1 MAAVIAGSFNPARQP
16 IVGSRLVVPRLG
28 VDDWVDFLVDTGAD
42 STCLHPA
49 DGQYIQF
56 PYDELNV
63 SLDSEGVGGS
73 YPYYREY
80 AFVVFYDSD
89 NNQARAFDII
99 LAVARPEQPT
109 PSNPRPVVNRLPSLL
124 GRDVLNRL
132 RMDYDFPGGRLEFFA
147 G

>member
-1 MAAVIAGSFNPARQP
+1 MTSGWFDAQGRPVARA
-16 IVGSRLVVPRLG
+16 RLIIPRLG
-28 VDDWVDFLVDTGAD
+28 VDTDIRFLVDTGAE

-49 DGQYIQF
+49 DGEYIRF
-56 PYDELNV
+56 PYDELVV

-80 AFVVFYDSD
+80 AFVVFSESAS
-89 NNQARAFDII
+89 NQVRAFDII
-99 LAVARPEQPT
+99 LAVARPEIPT

-124 GRDVLNRL
+124 GRDVLNRM
-132 RMDYDFPGGRLEFFA
+132 RMDYDFGGRRLEFFA